1 MRLQVDKS
9 RMERCWTGFCLH
21 LMLVAACAVG
31 LSSCKCDSEGNSSNA
46 TSSSDPGD
54 DFNES
59 YARSHPPYQTS
70 LRRIGAANGG
80 VWTGRVED
88 ARIIMKLPSVEEASP
103 PEAYGYTGYVA
114 VLRKNKPPRVF
125 ALFKFSVDSSRET
138 FGMYLDS
145 KWKGSGRLSIDVAGT
160 IQGDTLRVAWMLG
173 NEQGIIPSDVVLQRE
188 TGSLDE
194 DEKRLRKRLED
205 TAKLSRQE
213 IAAGR

>member
-1 MRLQVDKS
+1 MRWQVNQS
-9 RMERCWTGFCLH
+9 LIERSWMGSLLH
-21 LMLVAACAVG
+21 LMLLAACAVG

-54 DFNES
+54 DFNEN

-103 PEAYGYTGYVA
+103 PEAYGYTGYLA

-125 ALFKFSVDSSRET
+125 ALFKFRVAASGES
-138 FGMYLDS
+138 FGIFLIS
-145 KWKGSGRLSIDVAGT
+145 KWEGSGRLTIDAAGK
-160 IQGDTLRVAWMLG
+160 IQGDTLRFTWMLG
-173 NEQGIIPSDVVLQRE
+173 NEQGIIPSDVELQRE
-188 TGSLDE
+188 TKSIDE
-194 DEKRLRKRLED
+194 NEKRLRKRLED
-205 TAKLSRQE
+205 TAKLPGLR
-213 IAAGR
+213 